1 MKKMLGLQVIG
12 AAMLIW
18 AAGTAGAVVVN
29 YNEAVNGE
37 LPGNDPIPV
46 LAFDIGTNTVAG
58 TLAVGNHDSFAFT
71 VPAGAELLAAQV
83 QLTDNVGN
91 FAFAEVWE
99 FRSGTDAFGGPLL
112 EASSTPPS
120 RARLCFRRPPLGSG
134 DYNLSNLALSGEFG
148 VRSPGTH
155 LHTAPDCR
163 RARARHSGAPRP
175 RPRRSRLRS
184 PTQAELS
191 NTSRSRTPPA
201 WRGSCFWTYELMA

>member
-91 FAFAEVWE
+91 FAFAIWE
-99 FRSGTDAFGGPLL
+99 FHSGTDAFGGPLL
-112 EASSTPPS
+112 ENINAPSPGTLVFST
-120 RARLCFRRPPLGSG
+120 PPLGSG
-134 DYNLSNLALSGEFG
+134 DYNLSNLALSGEFSSVAG
-148 VRSPGTH
+148 YAPSHCARLPPCPSPALWRSS
-155 LHTAPDCR
+155 A
-163 RARARHSGAPRP
+163 
-175 RPRRSRLRS
+175 S
-184 PTQAELS
+184 PSPVSASL
-191 NTSRSRTPPA
+191 A
-201 WRGSCFWTYELMA
+201 AASCTE